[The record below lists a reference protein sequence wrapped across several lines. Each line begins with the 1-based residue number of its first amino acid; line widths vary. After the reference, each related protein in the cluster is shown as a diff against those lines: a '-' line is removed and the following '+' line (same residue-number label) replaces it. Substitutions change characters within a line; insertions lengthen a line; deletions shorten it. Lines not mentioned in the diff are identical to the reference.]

1 MEDKKILYL
10 ARFNDGATF
19 KALIEYL
26 KIALKEANLY
36 FSKDNISLKHSDSTN
51 VMAIEVNIDTKEI
64 GNYEFNSEKQE
75 CFGFDLKIIS
85 SITKHIGKKDSLILS
100 KYENEIEVMIQKIK
114 KIGSTSGISYDTIR
128 NKVIEDHQIEG
139 ELPVYEKKPICS
151 ILNSEF
157 LDMCK
162 AMDDKKYDRVEVAVY
177 PNGIVFEVNSKNDIS
192 KKFHKFGDVGK
203 YDSGEG
209 EIRRIRFGMNIM
221 KSLSKLSNVSS
232 GNNSNIQ
239 IFVENDFPLCI
250 CSKVGNYGSIR
261 ILIRDHL

>member
-1 MEDKKILYL
+1 MEDKKILYR

-26 KIALKEANLY
+26 KIALKEAKLY
-36 FSKDNISLKHSDSTN
+36 FSKDNISLKHADSTGT
-51 VMAIEVNIDTKEI
+51 MAIEVNIDTKEI
-64 GNYEFNSEKQE
+64 GNYEFNSNSVE
-75 CFGFDLKIIS
+75 CFGFDLKNIS
-85 SITKHIGKKDSLILS
+85 AITKHIGKKDSLILW

-114 KIGSTSGISYDTIR
+114 KIGSSSGVCYDTIR
-128 NKVIEDHQIEG
+128 NETFDSEIIE

-162 AMDDKKYDRVEVAVY
+162 AMDDKKYSCVEVIVFAS
-177 PNGIVFEVNSKNDIS
+177 GIVFEVISKNDIS
-192 KKFHKFGDVGK
+192 KKIHKFGEVDK
-203 YDSGEG
+203 PKEQ

-221 KSLSKLSNVSS
+221 KSLSKLSNVCS

-239 IFVENDFPLCI
+239 IFIENDLPLYI
-250 CSKVGNYGSIR
+250 CSKVGNYGSIH
-261 ILIRDHL
+261 IYIKDNS